1 MLHFER
7 QEEVMKKTNFKIVAV
22 VLICGLVAALLVA
35 CNGEQDCISKIEKAG
50 YNVTKHCDAD
60 KYVNVSYTEMA
71 NGEGQKVYIVSYMS
85 VSKKTGKAKPS
96 VSKAKK
102 AFGDGLIP
110 SGMIDNPNI
119 PKGNR
124 FVFVNSPYSG
134 YGDGAVRVGNSIIVG
149 PMEILKQLQKND
161 NKILAK
167 TPHKAAFLRS

>member
-1 MLHFER
+1 
-7 QEEVMKKTNFKIVAV
+7 
-22 VLICGLVAALLVA
+22 
-35 CNGEQDCISKIEKAG
+35 
-50 YNVTKHCDAD
+50 
-60 KYVNVSYTEMA
+60 MA

-85 VSKKTGKAKPS
+85 VNKKTGKAKPS
-96 VSKAKK
+96 VSKAMK

-167 TPHKAAFLRS
+167 NAA

>member
-1 MLHFER
+1 MTDSCCDLIQ
-7 QEEVMKKTNFKIVAV
+7 QEVDGISIFPIS
-22 VLICGLVAALLVA
+22 
-35 CNGEQDCISKIEKAG
+35 GEQGAQLVEMANEAG
-50 YNVTKHCDAD
+50 IPITVENLDMNGFCDAD

-167 TPHKAAFLRS
+167 NAA

>member
-22 VLICGLVAALLVA
+22 VLICVLVAALLVA
-35 CNGEQDCISKIEKAG
+35 CNREQDCISRIEKAG

-85 VSKKTGKAKPS
+85 VNKKTGKAKPS

-149 PMEILKQLQKND
+149 PMEILKQLQKNE

-167 TPHKAAFLRS
+167 NAA

>member
-1 MLHFER
+1 
-7 QEEVMKKTNFKIVAV
+7 
-22 VLICGLVAALLVA
+22 
-35 CNGEQDCISKIEKAG
+35 
-50 YNVTKHCDAD
+50 
-60 KYVNVSYTEMA
+60 MA
-71 NGEGQKVYIVSYMS
+71 NGEGQKVYIVLYMS
-85 VSKKTGKAKPS
+85 VNKKTGKAKPS

-124 FVFVNSPYSG
+124 FVFVNSQYSG

-167 TPHKAAFLRS
+167 NAA